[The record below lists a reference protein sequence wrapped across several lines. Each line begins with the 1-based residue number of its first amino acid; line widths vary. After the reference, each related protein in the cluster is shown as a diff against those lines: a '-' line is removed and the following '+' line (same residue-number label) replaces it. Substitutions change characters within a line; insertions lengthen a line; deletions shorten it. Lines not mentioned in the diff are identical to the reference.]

1 MKKPFKKITTGNP
14 GQVRESDGGLGFG
27 LLDVVFPFL
36 IPVKGVVWIGK
47 KLKETADAEITDKSK
62 VQEELLELQMRF
74 EMGEIGEEEYEKK
87 ESKLLE
93 RLEAIRKY
101 EERKQSG

>member
-1 MKKPFKKITTGNP
+1 MGKSSANVAKKR
-14 GQVRESDGGLGFG
+14 QESSGLGFG

-47 KLKETADAEITDKSK
+47 KIKETADAEITDKSK
-62 VQEELLELQMRF
+62 VQEELLDLQMRF
-74 EMGEIGEEEYEKK
+74 EMGKVNKEEYKKK
-87 ESKLLE
+87 ETELLE

-101 EERKQSG
+101 EEEKEGK